1 MKSLIILIILTKFG
15 FAFSQVTITQ
25 LPGYPKVIDSL
36 DYTYNTAASSIV
48 EDFNRDG
55 RNEIFI
61 SVNLS
66 LSEGR
71 VYLLNEDGRNMPGFP
86 KKVSCFSSY
95 IETASGDI
103 NGDGYLDM
111 VILSDSLYV
120 FNYLGNLLPGFPIK
134 TYTPSNNLGGKLA
147 LYDLDNDK
155 KLEIITGRG
164 DKMFVINYNGT
175 IRNGWPITF
184 RLSSIAGIDFPSI
197 GDLNNDNI
205 PEIIIP
211 LEGFNSPL
219 NYSDSG
225 KIFVKEPNGTDYPG
239 SPIISDSSYS
249 FFFNPAAIY
258 KQNGETYFAIN
269 SNRSTTG
276 APGSYKSRVSIYNSS
291 LQLANRFFVNPPY
304 QIDANS
310 IGNFS
315 SSATLD
321 IVNGTSFTKVYAY
334 NSITGLINNFP
345 VLYDNYQ
352 YRNSIMFKINNVN
365 YLSVY
370 DTYQDSNRTKTRF
383 FDKNGQ
389 ESLSLPVF
397 NYSVQSSSPLMC
409 DLNKD
414 GQMDFLITT
423 LDYPGYGDCTVLNA
437 FTMEGIPYVKNDIYW
452 GMFGHDRYRTNQY
465 GFTPPDEPVGI
476 FVNNTNIPEK
486 FLLFQNY
493 PNPFN
498 PLTKINYELRVTNYV
513 TLNVYDVNGRLV
525 KELVNQKQSA
535 GNYSVDFEGSGLPSG
550 TYIYRLQAGDFSETK
565 KMVLLK

>member
-71 VYLLNEDGRNMPGFP
+71 VYLLNEDGRSMPGFP

-95 IETASGDI
+95 IETASGDVD
-103 NGDGYLDM
+103 GDGYLDM
-111 VILSDSLYV
+111 VVLSDSLYV

-134 TYTPSNNLGGKLA
+134 TYTPSNNLGSKLA

-211 LEGFNSPL
+211 VEGFNTSS

-225 KIFVKEPNGTDYPG
+225 KIFIKEPNGTDYPG

-249 FFFNPAAIY
+249 FWFNPAATY
-258 KQNGETYFAIN
+258 KQNGETFFVIN
-269 SNRSTTG
+269 SNRSLTG
-276 APGSYKSRVSIYNSS
+276 APNTFRSRTSIYNSN
-291 LQLANRFFVNPPY
+291 LQLINRF
-304 QIDANS
+304 NS
-310 IGNFS
+310 APRYRIYTNSVGYLS
-315 SSATLD
+315 EPLSLD
-321 IVNGTSFTKVYAY
+321 IVNGTDFSQVFAFNTTSVLLKF
-334 NSITGLINNFP
+334 FP
-345 VLYDNYQ
+345 VLYKNFE
-352 YRNSIMFKINNVN
+352 YRNSSMFKINNVN
-365 YLSVY
+365 YFSTYDSVK
-370 DTYQDSNRTKTRF
+370 DSSRTKTRF
-383 FDKNGQ
+383 FDKDANQ
-389 ESLSLPVF
+389 SLSLPVF
-397 NYSVQSSSPLMC
+397 TFSVQVSSPVMC

-414 GQMDFLITT
+414 GQLDFLITS
-423 LDYPGYGDCTVLNA
+423 LDSPGLSDCTVLNA
-437 FTMEGIPYVKNDIYW
+437 FTMQDVPYVKENIYW
-452 GMFGHDRYRTNQY
+452 GMFGHDRFRTNQY
-465 GFTPPDEPVGI
+465 GFIPPDEPVNIVSNGS
-476 FVNNTNIPEK
+476 NIPES
-486 FLLFQNY
+486 FQLSQNY

-498 PLTKINYELRVTNYV
+498 PETKINFKLKTSGHVILKVFDYLGRELQT
-513 TLNVYDVNGRLV
+513 
-525 KELVNQKQSA
+525 LVNSKLTG
-535 GNYSVDFEGSGLPSG
+535 GNYTYNFNGVVLPSG
-550 TYIYRLQAGDFSETK
+550 VYFYTLRVNNFTDTK
-565 KMVLLK
+565 KMILIK

>member
-1 MKSLIILIILTKFG
+1 MKSLIGIIVLINFSL
-15 FAFSQVTITQ
+15 AFSQVTITQ

-95 IETASGDI
+95 IETASGDV

-276 APGSYKSRVSIYNSS
+276 APGSYKSRVSIYNSN

-315 SSATLD
+315 SSASLD
-321 IVNGTSFTKVYAY
+321 IVNGTSFTKVYVY

-370 DTYQDSNRTKTRF
+370 DTFQDSNRTKTRF

-389 ESLSLPVF
+389 ESLSLPVY

-437 FTMEGIPYVKNDIYW
+437 FTMQGVPYVKENIYW

-465 GFTPPDEPVGI
+465 GFIPPDEPVNIVSNGG
-476 FVNNTNIPEK
+476 NIPES
-486 FLLFQNY
+486 FSLSQNY

-498 PLTKINYELRVTNYV
+498 PETKINFKLKTSGFVELK
-513 TLNVYDVNGRLV
+513 VYDYLGRELQTLVYSKLTAGEYTYIFNGL
-525 KELVNQKQSA
+525 
-535 GNYSVDFEGSGLPSG
+535 DLPSG
-550 TYIYRLQAGDFSETK
+550 VYFYTLKVNNFTDTK
-565 KMVLLK
+565 KMILIK